1 MHTFVV
7 TMHHL
12 EGTNIELVNRCSFNY
27 SGWICA
33 IAAIGKN
40 KAVGV
45 IMMVVAAFFTA
56 TAALAIVLF
65 KMVSS
70 SRFLSENL

>member
-1 MHTFVV
+1 MDVDFD
-7 TMHHL
+7 
-12 EGTNIELVNRCSFNY
+12 C
-27 SGWICA
+27 SGWISA
-33 IAAIGKN
+33 IAVIGTN

-56 TAALAIVLF
+56 TAALSVVLL

-70 SRFLSENL
+70 SRFLSENLLFLHS

>member
-1 MHTFVV
+1 M
-7 TMHHL
+7 
-12 EGTNIELVNRCSFNY
+12 FNY
-27 SGWICA
+27 SGWISA

-56 TAALAIVLF
+56 TAGLAIVLL

-70 SRFLSENL
+70 S